1 MYNVYDFIS
10 WALSHA
16 DPKTIVKSSNFPV
29 SGDKIGTEPWH
40 YLYGTVKVHTSKY
53 GLDSRFDN
61 YCGAHGWTRE
71 EYDKVTGDWSPE
83 DWATDC
89 QGLLD
94 AWMTHEMNDKSDI
107 NAQMNYANWCTDKGK
122 ISEIDRP
129 YVIGEAL
136 FIYSSSARKMTHVGW
151 VCGFTDSGDVLAV
164 EARGIRY
171 GVVVTKMSNRKWTHR
186 GLMTKKFDY
195 ADPKVEPYVFRLQR
209 PHLKGEE
216 CELMQDTLNRLGYRT
231 TGGDKLKVDGNWG
244 PLSQSVLETFIE
256 LNKPAEPN
264 PSVVDKWKLS
274 ECGYTITVAKEDQ
287 R

>member
-16 DPKTIVKSSNFPV
+16 DPKTIVKRSNFPV

-40 YLYGTVKVHTSKY
+40 YLYGTVKVHTNKY
-53 GLDSRFDN
+53 WLDSRFDN
-61 YCGAHGWTRE
+61 YYSSHGWTRE

-94 AWMTHEMNDKSDI
+94 AWMTHEMNDKTDI
-107 NAQMNYANWCTDKGK
+107 NVQMNYANWCTDKGK

-264 PSVVDKWKLS
+264 PNVVDKWKMS
-274 ECGYTITVAKEDQ
+274 EGGYTITVAKEDQ

>member
-40 YLYGTVKVHTSKY
+40 YLYGTVKVHTNKY
-53 GLDSRFDN
+53 WLDSRFDN
-61 YCGAHGWTRE
+61 YYSSHGWTRE

-94 AWMTHEMNDKSDI
+94 AWMTHEMNDQTDI
-107 NAQMNYANWCTDKGK
+107 NAQMNYVNWCTDKGK

-264 PSVVDKWKLS
+264 PDVVDKWKMS
-274 ECGYTITVAKEDQ
+274 EGGYTITVAKEDQ

>member
-40 YLYGTVKVHTSKY
+40 YLYGTVKVHTNKY
-53 GLDSRFDN
+53 WLDSRFDN
-61 YCGAHGWTRE
+61 YYSSHGWTRE

-94 AWMTHEMNDKSDI
+94 AWMTHEMNDKTDI

-209 PHLKGEE
+209 PLLIGDEF
-216 CELMQDTLNRLGYRT
+216 ELMQDTQNRLGYRT

-264 PSVVDKWKLS
+264 PDVVDKWKMS
-274 ECGYTITVAKEDQ
+274 EGGYTITVAKED
-287 R
+287 

>member
-1 MYNVYDFIS
+1 M
-10 WALSHA
+10 
-16 DPKTIVKSSNFPV
+16 KSSNFPV

-40 YLYGTVKVHTSKY
+40 YLYGTVKVHTNKY
-53 GLDSRFDN
+53 WLDSRFDN
-61 YCGAHGWTRE
+61 YYSSHGWTRE

-94 AWMTHEMNDKSDI
+94 AWMTHEMNDKTDI

-195 ADPKVEPYVFRLQR
+195 VDPKVEPYVFRLQR

-264 PSVVDKWKLS
+264 PDVVDKWKMS
-274 ECGYTITVAKEDQ
+274 EGGYTITVAKED
-287 R
+287 

>member
-40 YLYGTVKVHTSKY
+40 YLYGTVKVHTNKY
-53 GLDSRFDN
+53 WLDSRFDN
-61 YCGAHGWTRE
+61 YYSSHGWTRE

-94 AWMTHEMNDKSDI
+94 AWMTHEMNDKTDI

-216 CELMQDTLNRLGYRT
+216 CELMQATLNRLGYRT

-264 PSVVDKWKLS
+264 PDVVDKWKMS
-274 ECGYTITVAKEDQ
+274 EGGYTITVAKEDQ

>member
-40 YLYGTVKVHTSKY
+40 YLYGTVKVHTNKY
-53 GLDSRFDN
+53 WLDSRFDN
-61 YCGAHGWTRE
+61 YYSSHGWTRE

-94 AWMTHEMNDKSDI
+94 AWMTHEMNDKTDI

-129 YVIGEAL
+129 YVINDSCGL
-136 FIYSSSARKMTHVGW
+136 GMRIY
-151 VCGFTDSGDVLAV
+151 
-164 EARGIRY
+164 
-171 GVVVTKMSNRKWTHR
+171 
-186 GLMTKKFDY
+186 
-195 ADPKVEPYVFRLQR
+195 
-209 PHLKGEE
+209 
-216 CELMQDTLNRLGYRT
+216 
-231 TGGDKLKVDGNWG
+231 
-244 PLSQSVLETFIE
+244 
-256 LNKPAEPN
+256 
-264 PSVVDKWKLS
+264 
-274 ECGYTITVAKEDQ
+274 
-287 R
+287 

>member
-40 YLYGTVKVHTSKY
+40 YLYGTVKVHTNKY
-53 GLDSRFDN
+53 WLDSRFDN
-61 YCGAHGWTRE
+61 YYSSHGWTRK

-94 AWMTHEMNDKSDI
+94 AWMTHEMNDKTDI
-107 NAQMNYANWCTDKGK
+107 NVQMNYANWCTDKGK

-209 PHLKGEE
+209 PYLKGEE

-264 PSVVDKWKLS
+264 PDVVDKWKMS
-274 ECGYTITVAKEDQ
+274 EGGYTITVAKEDQ